1 MIPLQDFMDNKER
14 CPNCGNR
21 IFLEYAGSGDGRE
34 GSFIKCTFC
43 FSLFDFCK
51 HSDAFIERK

>member
-1 MIPLQDFMDNKER
+1 MIPFKDFIDNKEK
-14 CPNCGNR
+14 CHKCGNK
-21 IFLEYAGSGDGRE
+21 IFFDYAGAAEGKE

-43 FSLFDFCK
+43 GCVLDFDK